1 MCMCRIVC
9 PRRQM
14 IKLLSN
20 FPLGLPTD
28 CLCPDHIMD
37 FVDFRGF
44 DPEVDEQILNSGKR
58 ARRETGRGRQ

>member
-1 MCMCRIVC
+1 
-9 PRRQM
+9 M

-37 FVDFRGF
+37 FVDFPGF